1 MGVAWRNVS
10 TYPTWNEYG
19 FILYLATFQEGNTS
33 LKTHN
38 WLSSLASKGSV
49 INSVRA
55 ELGAKKVCLLAY
67 RRWFASTSCS
77 CFLWPFSSCY
87 CSGIWTHSG
96 HAYRPSAHTA
106 KQHYWV
112 TVALPN
118 RSDLGSKAA

>member
-19 FILYLATFQEGNTS
+19 FVLCLATFQEGNTS

-38 WLSSLASKGSV
+38 WLSSLASEGSV

-55 ELGAKKVCLLAY
+55 EQTRCACWLTGGGLPPLPAPAFY
-67 RRWFASTSCS
+67 E
-77 CFLWPFSSCY
+77 PFSSCY

-106 KQHYWV
+106 KQPYWV